1 MQISLHVYLVVRMLS
16 KNQETKKLETATL
29 ASGCFWCTEA
39 VFKIVRGV
47 ERIDPGYTGGTVPNP
62 TYEDVSTG
70 RTGHVEAVQLTF
82 DPIVISFKEILEI
95 FFATH
100 DPTTMNRQGPDM
112 GTQYNSVIYYH
123 DDAQKATALAL
134 IDELTKEEIWDKPIV
149 TKVVAATTF
158 YVAETYHR
166 DYYEKHPESAY
177 CQQVI
182 TPKIVKLQQK
192 YYNKLKPVTYF

>member
-1 MQISLHVYLVVRMLS
+1 MS
-16 KNQETKKLETATL
+16 KTQETKKLETATL

-47 ERIDPGYTGGTVPNP
+47 EQLDPGYTGGTVPNP

-70 RTGHVEAVQLTF
+70 RTGHVEAVQLAF
-82 DPIVISFKEILEI
+82 DPSVISYKEILEI

-112 GTQYNSVIYYH
+112 GTQYNSVIFYH
-123 DDAQKATALAL
+123 DDAQKATALGL
-134 IDELTKEEIWDKPIV
+134 IHELTKEETWDKPIA
-149 TKVVAATTF
+149 TKVVPATTF
-158 YVAETYHR
+158 YKAETYHR
-166 DYYEKHPESAY
+166 DYYEKHPESVY

-192 YYNKLKPVTYF
+192 YYTKLKPVTYF